1 MPRTPSRSR
10 PAPIAAPPLVRCGA
24 EMIGVGTALPAT
36 VVRNEAIAERLGIDA
51 NWILKRTGIE
61 ERRSAQPGERLFEFA
76 AAAGADALAEAS
88 VEAAEVDLIV
98 VATTSNEELMPAA
111 APRVAALLGA
121 ADAAC
126 YDVNSAC
133 TGFLS
138 AVSVACGQI
147 ESGRAV
153 NVLVIG
159 ADLMM
164 PLTDPDDRATSAV
177 FADGAGAVLMRGT
190 LESRVG
196 PIVLRS
202 DGSKADLIRIDRD
215 KLVIEMQG
223 HETFRYAV
231 DLMSSSTVEA
241 VGLAGL
247 ELGRRRPLRLP
258 PGQRPDP
265 QRGRRPARDRAG
277 AGDQLDRQARQ
288 HLGGVDPAGA
298 RPGEVDRAAAP
309 GRAGPARRLRC
320 RGQLGRD
327 RDRVG
332 RDGERR
338 CLMQSRPSPRAAR
351 W

>member
-1 MPRTPSRSR
+1 
-10 PAPIAAPPLVRCGA
+10 
-24 EMIGVGTALPAT
+24 
-36 VVRNEAIAERLGIDA
+36 
-51 NWILKRTGIE
+51 
-61 ERRSAQPGERLFEFA
+61 
-76 AAAGADALAEAS
+76 
-88 VEAAEVDLIV
+88 
-98 VATTSNEELMPAA
+98 MPAA

-121 ADAAC
+121 AEAAC

-202 DGSKADLIRIDRD
+202 DGTKADLIRIDRD

-231 DLMSSSTVEA
+231 DLMASSTTEA
-241 VGLAGL
+241 VALAGL
-247 ELGRRRPLRLP
+247 ELDDIDLFVYHQANARILSAVGDRLGIAKERVINSIAKLGNTSAATIPLALAQAKQT
-258 PGQRPDP
+258 GQLR
-265 QRGRRPARDRAG
+265 QGARVLLGAFG
-277 AGDQLDRQARQ
+277 AGVSWGATVIEW
-288 HLGGVDPAGA
+288 GGTVS
-298 RPGEVDRAAAP
+298 
-309 GRAGPARRLRC
+309 
-320 RGQLGRD
+320 
-327 RDRVG
+327 VG
-332 RDGERR
+332 V
-338 CLMQSRPSPRAAR
+338 
-351 W
+351 

>member
-1 MPRTPSRSR
+1 MPRARMATQPLSGT
-10 PAPIAAPPLVRCGA
+10 AIAAPPLVRCGA
-24 EMIGVGTALPAT
+24 EMVGVGTALPAT
-36 VVRNEAIAERLGIDA
+36 VVPNEEIAARLGIDSD
-51 NWILKRTGIE
+51 WIVKRTGIE
-61 ERRSAQPGERLFEFA
+61 ERRSARPGERLFEFA
-76 AAAGADALAEAS
+76 AAAGADALAEAKVGAS
-88 VEAAEVDLIV
+88 DVDLVV

-121 ADAAC
+121 GDAAC

-202 DGSKADLIRIDRD
+202 DGSKADLIRIGRD

-223 HETFRYAV
+223 HETFRYAC
-231 DLMSSSTVEA
+231 DLMASSTAEA
-241 VGLAGL
+241 VALAGL
-247 ELGRRRPLRLP
+247 TLDEVDLFVYHQANARILSAVGDRLGIAKERVINSIAKLGNTSAASIPLALAQAKTT
-258 PGQRPDP
+258 GQLR
-265 QRGRRPARDRAG
+265 QGAKVLLGAFG
-277 AGDQLDRQARQ
+277 AGMSWGATVVEW
-288 HLGGVDPAGA
+288 GGAVSAG
-298 RPGEVDRAAAP
+298 V
-309 GRAGPARRLRC
+309 
-320 RGQLGRD
+320 
-327 RDRVG
+327 
-332 RDGERR
+332 
-338 CLMQSRPSPRAAR
+338 
-351 W
+351 